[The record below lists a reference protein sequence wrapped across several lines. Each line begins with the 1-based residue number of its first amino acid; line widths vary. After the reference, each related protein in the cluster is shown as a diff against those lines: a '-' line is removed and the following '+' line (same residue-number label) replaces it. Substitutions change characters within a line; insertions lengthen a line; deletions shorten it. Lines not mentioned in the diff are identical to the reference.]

1 MNREA
6 FYAYLRSKEVGPF
19 GTSLSQRQVDG
30 IEALLDAGVASN
42 LPIAHMANVLSQVHH
57 ETGGGMYPVKETVYP
72 ASKDKN
78 PSDKTVIGRLD
89 RAWGAGKLPW
99 VSEPYW
105 RDGWFGRGVIQ
116 LTHRDNYKRMSS
128 VVGHDLVSNPD
139 LALDVSV
146 SAAIA
151 VEGMRLGLFTGK
163 KLSNYSGDVT
173 FDHQGA
179 RAIVNGDRSKKDGSL
194 TIGQKIE
201 ANAKNF
207 ESALLASSWMELFLN
222 DPEPKPEPRSPFAA
236 IIAAFLAFLKGG
248 KE

>member
-128 VVGHDLVSNPD
+128 VVGYDLVSNPE
-139 LALDVSV
+139 LALDVPI

-163 KLSNYSGDVT
+163 KLSSYSSGGI

-179 RAIVNGDRSKKDGSL
+179 RAIVNGDRSKKHGSL
-194 TIGQKIE
+194 TIGQKVE
-201 ANAKNF
+201 ANAKKF
-207 ESALLASSWMELFLN
+207 ESALLASNWMGLFSQEPA
-222 DPEPKPEPRSPFAA
+222 PEPQSPFAA
-236 IIAAFLAFLKGG
+236 MIAAFLAFLKG
-248 KE
+248 KSE